1 MKLLRFGPINQE
13 KPGLLDDQG
22 NIRDLSELIHDLT
35 PDTLTQ
41 ESLNQIAKYDPSRL
55 PLVDHSTRIG
65 PCVKNVGKVLAI
77 GLNYSDHA
85 TETEKSIPVEPL
97 VFSKAVNCL
106 SGPNDP
112 LILPKDSKCTDY
124 EIELAVIIGSKAK
137 YVDKKEALNYVA
149 GFAVMNDYSERE
161 FQIERGGQWIK
172 GKSFD
177 GFGPLGPWLVT
188 KDEIPDPQNLNLW
201 CKVNGKKRQE
211 SNTCNMV
218 FDVSTIIS
226 NISIYMT
233 LLPGDVITTGT
244 PSGVGLGHK
253 PPIYLKAGDIVELGI
268 ESLGQQRQ
276 EIQNWVE

>member
-41 ESLNQIAKYDPSRL
+41 ESLNQIAEYDPSRL

-85 TETEKSIPVEPL
+85 TETGKSIPVEPL

-124 EIELAVIIGSKAK
+124 EIELAVIIGSRAK

-226 NISIYMT
+226 NISTYMT

-253 PPIYLKAGDIVELGI
+253 PPVYLKAGDIVELGI

>member
-22 NIRDLSELIHDLT
+22 HIRDLSELIHDLT

-41 ESLNQIAKYDPSRL
+41 ESLNQIAEYDPSRL

-77 GLNYSDHA
+77 GLNYIDHA
-85 TETEKSIPVEPL
+85 TETGKSIPVEPL

-112 LILPKDSKCTDY
+112 LILPKDSECTDY
-124 EIELAVIIGSKAK
+124 EIELAVIIGSRAK

>member
-35 PDTLTQ
+35 PDTITQ
-41 ESLNQIAKYDPSRL
+41 ESLNQIAEYDPSRL
-55 PLVDHSTRIG
+55 PLVDHSMRIG

-85 TETEKSIPVEPL
+85 TETGKSIPVEPL

>member
-22 NIRDLSELIHDLT
+22 HIRDLSELIHDLT

-41 ESLNQIAKYDPSRL
+41 ESLNQIAEYDPSRL

-85 TETEKSIPVEPL
+85 TETGKSIPVEPL

-124 EIELAVIIGSKAK
+124 EIELAVIIGSRAK

-226 NISIYMT
+226 NISKYMT

-253 PPIYLKAGDIVELGI
+253 PPVYLKAGDIVELGI